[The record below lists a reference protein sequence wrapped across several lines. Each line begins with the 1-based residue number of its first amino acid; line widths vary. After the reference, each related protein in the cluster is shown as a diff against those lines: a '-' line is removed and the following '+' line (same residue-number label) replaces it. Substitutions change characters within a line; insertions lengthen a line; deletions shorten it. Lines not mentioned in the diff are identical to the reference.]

1 MFSDRVPSDREP
13 NRLAGA
19 LSRIRERTPI
29 IDLTVSN
36 PTRVNLPYPP
46 DLLAGLADP
55 AGLTYTP
62 EPLGLVSARE
72 AVAGELDRRGLPIPA
87 RQVVLTASTSEA
99 YSLLFKLLCDAGA
112 ATVLTPVPSYP
123 LFDHLTRLDGVQQ
136 RRYELDYSC
145 RWSVDIHTLDR
156 EWTSDTRAVLVVS
169 PNNPTGS
176 IVGNEDMSGLFE
188 RCAAR
193 RAALIIDEVFCDY
206 PLGDRLPDP
215 VQSDRCLQFRLGG
228 LSKSAG
234 LPQLKLAWIAVDGPT
249 SLVDEALDRLELI
262 ADTYLSVST
271 PVQCALPRL
280 LRDSRPVRDAI
291 LKRVSENYQS
301 LRRMAADLHS
311 VTVLDADG
319 GWSAVVRVPAVSS
332 EEALVLDLLEHGG
345 VLVHPGFFFDFS
357 SEAFLVVS
365 LLPEPAT
372 FIRGIDIVLERT
384 RVA

>member
-29 IDLTVSN
+29 LDLTVSN

-112 ATVLTPVPSYP
+112 ASVLTPVPSYP

-136 RRYELDYSC
+136 RRYELDYYC
-145 RWSVDIHTLDR
+145 RWSVDVHTLDR

-176 IVGNEDMSGLFE
+176 IVGNEDMSLLFE
-188 RCAAR
+188 RCAGR

-249 SLVDEALDRLELI
+249 SLVEEALDRLELI

-291 LKRVSENYQS
+291 LERVSENYQS

-365 LLPEPAT
+365 LLPEPTT